1 MVKSDRIDFHMIN
14 AEKRY
19 RWKEELEKMKKKLDI
34 KIGVSG
40 LFKWRWDITKM
51 ENLLN

>member
-1 MVKSDRIDFHMIN
+1 MRCDRIDFLVID

-19 RWKEELEKMKKKLDI
+19 RWKEEIKKMKKKLDI
-34 KIGVSG
+34 SIGVSG